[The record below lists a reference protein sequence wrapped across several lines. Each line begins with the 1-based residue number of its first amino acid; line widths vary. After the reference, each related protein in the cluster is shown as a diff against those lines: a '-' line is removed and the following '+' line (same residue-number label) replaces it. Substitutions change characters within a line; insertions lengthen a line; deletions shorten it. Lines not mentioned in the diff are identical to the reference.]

1 MSTPTDHSKLS
12 INVLETNLNR
22 LVAKMDDLELEDETK
37 NAATITKI
45 KKKILE
51 YQNALDAKVIETKH
65 DPGNSSLQVASL
77 PTATNP
83 LATSEAKFNYNS
95 MVSHFKSNVP
105 TLEPPLDVSIFLQR
119 LQNCY
124 NLYVK
129 SFKALEPYFVQQAK
143 GHLSMDILETL
154 NASSEK
160 TETFEE
166 LQLYLKKNYESRE
179 TPFQIL
185 NSLLEL
191 DIKDGEKIQE
201 FAGRVERKVAV
212 VATQISAKF
221 KSQESNTDD
230 SPMATADCFNLFGSM
245 LVYDHLRKRQP
256 HCFNLMVKEVDNCW
270 RPSDLGSMAATLV
283 DRLDK
288 PDPAATHTYSAR
300 PHQKQQKATKPK
312 YQNAHHQNSNGDDI
326 CLRYLFQKSCHF
338 GKSCRRKHLN
348 PGEKEYNEIL
358 QKLNND
364 SSQKP
369 NQSDVP
375 QNANVALSN
384 QMLHQDDSFPGQ
396 FTSIE
401 ELQPEE
407 VGLEFFEN
415 SGLVPLD
422 SSLYSHN

>member
-65 DPGNSSLQVASL
+65 DPGNSSLQVATL

-143 GHLSMDILETL
+143 GYLSMDILETL

-160 TETFEE
+160 TDFFEE
-166 LQLYLKKNYESRE
+166 LQLYLKKNYGSRE
-179 TPFQIL
+179 TPYQIL

-191 DIKDGEKIQE
+191 DIKEGEKIQE
-201 FAGRVERKVAV
+201 FAGRVE
-212 VATQISAKF
+212 
-221 KSQESNTDD
+221 
-230 SPMATADCFNLFGSM
+230 
-245 LVYDHLRKRQP
+245 
-256 HCFNLMVKEVDNCW
+256 
-270 RPSDLGSMAATLV
+270 
-283 DRLDK
+283 
-288 PDPAATHTYSAR
+288 
-300 PHQKQQKATKPK
+300 
-312 YQNAHHQNSNGDDI
+312 
-326 CLRYLFQKSCHF
+326 
-338 GKSCRRKHLN
+338 
-348 PGEKEYNEIL
+348 
-358 QKLNND
+358 
-364 SSQKP
+364 
-369 NQSDVP
+369 
-375 QNANVALSN
+375 
-384 QMLHQDDSFPGQ
+384 
-396 FTSIE
+396 
-401 ELQPEE
+401 
-407 VGLEFFEN
+407 
-415 SGLVPLD
+415 
-422 SSLYSHN
+422 